1 MLEFL
6 VYLLSSIVLLWLL
19 QPDNENDLSPDQIN
33 FNQKNQRI
41 QTIKRFQDNVGKLQ
55 KFKENNPKNWIVYDA
70 RENNDSIPLQER
82 SDHDEYNYMYDVHSN
97 NYTTYTYFDDQ
108 SQVYRREYIIYW
120 DDYTIIDN
128 CGIFPLL
135 FKDICVIR
143 NLHSNPIL
151 NTIERPHWEGKSVKQ
166 LTHPMIVKS
175 SKITNPYLVDQ
186 KCDQFDEQLILM
198 KFTFWTVMFTVF
210 FQIILIIVYHE
221 KLKIIE
227 DDKDKYNYIRHMWQF
242 PFRYFYKKI
251 KQVNHNQLPLKA
263 NTRKNSAE
271 PLLPFHKSK
280 PATQNCTQHN
290 YRYRSDKIRSQI
302 FKKFLLKCKN
312 ICVKIFKFLYDEILI
327 GYLLSSWLLVFYVI
341 LYFYGSII
349 ILLKGKTYFLTKLR
363 NSEDTSFMYVKFRK
377 FVKSVEKERKF
388 ITEQIFFSS
397 FALEIY
403 SELGDLVYVDTVQAM
418 HFQQFLG
425 QDNEGDLDQALHLLR
440 PTIFFILILACT
452 FMELFIFGY
461 ELIDIDDFPNFIKK
475 FYRKILPK
483 LNILVLSLG
492 ILSSVFVFVYFHR
505 LIIDRKIEFYFLV
518 ILPIVLAASIK
529 PAVKTINVNKYLIL
543 LIPLSILNYLEYI
556 YVERRMSPNNAFDH
570 LMIVINNVVTCM
582 LVLDCL
588 KSIFNFWIKSFEDF
602 VITAKEIIIMS
613 ASCIIFLAT
622 ILRAMY
628 NFGIFIDWRVSGEIL
643 TISENDVTDP
653 AHYHDIDQSTNDC
666 NEQIIDK
673 RNYFAVLMGGIYI
686 FISMKLHFLN
696 PEYDN
701 ITIDVDD
708 NLKMALIDH
717 FIICEFSYAV
727 FLTIFIL
734 AVVYFIKFLY
744 WAGYRI
750 GTLTLRRH
758 PNVKDSISKQE
769 SSSSPSSKWY
779 NQIFTINYYDQILD
793 SIFFLLNPRKVV
805 QATFNFLGPA
815 LDFTDQGLCS
825 NCCYCFSCGN
835 ILEIF
840 FKNIIPKKF
849 RDKPTSDIT
858 ANDAITNPNPT
869 SSNIYEVTLM
879 LLRNR
884 RMEQLIEQRK
894 KNGGEKSSAKSKMRK
909 FGMARRASVD
919 FRKFLSAQPGSYKIN

>member
-1 MLEFL
+1 MNLNRICNPVHSCAHVTSKTSKKSKNTNNRSWIFYKMLEFVL
-6 VYLLSSIVLLWLL
+6 YLLFSISLLWLL
-19 QPDNENDLSPDQIN
+19 QPKCQNSLSPDQIN
-33 FNQKNQRI
+33 FNQKYQSI
-41 QTIKRFQDNVGKLQ
+41 QAIKKFQDNVGKLQ

-70 RENNDSIPLQER
+70 RERRENNDSMPLQEVPER
-82 SDHDEYNYMYDVHSN
+82 DEHKYIYMYDVHARSN
-97 NYTTYTYFDDQ
+97 NYTTYTYFDEQ

-120 DDYTIIDN
+120 DDYTIFDN

-151 NTIERPHWEGKSVKQ
+151 NTIERPQWEGKSVKE
-166 LTHPMIVKS
+166 LTHPMIKEVKS
-175 SKITNPYLVDQ
+175 QARKDAGKASEITNPYLADQ
-186 KCDQFDEQLILM
+186 KCDQFDEQLPLM
-198 KFTFWTVMFTVF
+198 RLTFWTVMFTVF

-492 ILSSVFVFVYFHR
+492 ILSSVFVFVYFNR
-505 LIIDRKIEFYFLV
+505 LIIDRKIEFCFLV

-529 PAVKTINVNKYLIL
+529 SAVKTIKKENKYLIL

-556 YVERRMSPNNAFDH
+556 YVERRMSPNNPFDH

-582 LVLDCL
+582 LVIDCL
-588 KSIFNFWIKSFEDF
+588 KSIFNFYIKSFDDF
-602 VITAKEIIIMS
+602 VITAKEIIIVS

-628 NFGIFIDWRVSGEIL
+628 NFGMFINWRVSGEIL
-643 TISENDVTDP
+643 TISENDVIDP

-666 NEQIIDK
+666 NQQIIDK
-673 RNYFAVLMGGIYI
+673 RNSG
-686 FISMKLHFLN
+686 FL
-696 PEYDN
+696 
-701 ITIDVDD
+701 
-708 NLKMALIDH
+708 
-717 FIICEFSYAV
+717 
-727 FLTIFIL
+727 
-734 AVVYFIKFLY
+734 
-744 WAGYRI
+744 
-750 GTLTLRRH
+750 
-758 PNVKDSISKQE
+758 
-769 SSSSPSSKWY
+769 
-779 NQIFTINYYDQILD
+779 
-793 SIFFLLNPRKVV
+793 RK
-805 QATFNFLGPA
+805 
-815 LDFTDQGLCS
+815 
-825 NCCYCFSCGN
+825 
-835 ILEIF
+835 
-840 FKNIIPKKF
+840 
-849 RDKPTSDIT
+849 
-858 ANDAITNPNPT
+858 
-869 SSNIYEVTLM
+869 
-879 LLRNR
+879 
-884 RMEQLIEQRK
+884 
-894 KNGGEKSSAKSKMRK
+894 
-909 FGMARRASVD
+909 
-919 FRKFLSAQPGSYKIN
+919 